1 MCLEQHFESRKSL
14 VYVKHFDSSARSGGL
29 ASGIIKADVASLPSG
44 SSIDTTTGNVAL
56 PAGYSFDLTNFYY
69 NGVSTSNPIPSDF
82 LTAASRE
89 NILTKDDGSTF
100 GLGAIISRRNENI
113 GIIGRINLAFMRCL
127 YWKNQSSFYALALP
141 GLISS
146 S

>member
-1 MCLEQHFESRKSL
+1 MET
-14 VYVKHFDSSARSGGL
+14 SGHINGTL
-29 ASGIIKADVASLPSG
+29 QIIADVASLPSG

-89 NILTKDDGSTF
+89 TILTKDDGSTF
-100 GLGAIISRRNENI
+100 GLGAIISRRHENI
-113 GIIGRINLAFMRCL
+113 RIIGRINLAFMRWL
-127 YWKNQSSFYALALP
+127 FPA
-141 GLISS
+141 
-146 S
+146 